1 MVLLGKRLTEKILL
15 TAKNPIFSYT
25 KNQKIAL
32 MAKRRKKPAAKGGK
46 SALLFRNTRRRRR
59 RRPRPRCRNRRRNN
73 LAEVMQRRRSV
84 PTVRR
89 RKRRGVR
96 MPAGGRKRKGFRR
109 STNRSNFQRR
119 SHLPLPSSLRD
130 IYATRLQ

>member
-46 SALLFRNTRRRRR
+46 SALLFRNTRRTRRR
-59 RRPRPRCRNRRRNN
+59 RRPRRRRNRRRNN

-84 PTVRR
+84 PSVRR

-109 STNRSNFQRR
+109 GTNRSNFQRR